1 MAIPVLLSQT
11 LLARKGT
18 PVSGV
23 QSFSKKMMAE
33 LAARWRTSRTDAMF
47 RMMHVLRWPVAV
59 SDGLG
64 QCAPRGYAIC
74 TAPRSG
80 SNWLGQLLQST
91 GVLGTPL
98 EYFNGPARRILDD
111 PTYPDDPNRQVERV
125 LTMGRTPNG
134 VYALKIFANQFRA
147 IESHIRLTRAL
158 PNLRFV
164 FLRRRDVLGQAISWS
179 RALQTNQYRST
190 QPVSGPATYDRGAI
204 AERLRVI
211 VEEYALWQSYFARN
225 GLSPIEV
232 TYEDLPHTAQVLCRK
247 LAKLLG
253 VKGKVVIQPKLIDLV
268 IQRDDQSEQWRR
280 RFVEEEGNPDRL

>member
-1 MAIPVLLSQT
+1 
-11 LLARKGT
+11 
-18 PVSGV
+18 
-23 QSFSKKMMAE
+23 MMAE
-33 LAARWRTSRTDAMF
+33 LAARWRTSRTDGMF
-47 RMMHVLRWPVAV
+47 RMMHVLRWPVTV

-111 PTYPDDPNRQVERV
+111 PTYPDDPNRQVERI

-158 PNLRFV
+158 PNLQFV

-232 TYEDLPHTAQVLCRK
+232 SYEDLPQTAQIVCRK

-268 IQRDDQSEQWRR
+268 IQRDDLSEQWRR